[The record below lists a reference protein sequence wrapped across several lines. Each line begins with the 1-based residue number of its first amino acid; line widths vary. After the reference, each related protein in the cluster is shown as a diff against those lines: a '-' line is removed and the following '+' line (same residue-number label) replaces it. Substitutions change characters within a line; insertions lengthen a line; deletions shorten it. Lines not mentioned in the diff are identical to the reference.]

1 MGRASPGGSQ
11 PPDQSSSSASGSRS
25 STRACAL
32 YPDWPVV
39 AAEAVARLWMDAVH
53 SPDDQRLAALV
64 GELSEIWSWTGR
76 RCGPA
81 TPPTGSWLPHRP
93 GRHPGP

>member
-1 MGRASPGGSQ
+1 MLVVGLRITLLDPRVRA
-11 PPDQSSSSASGSRS
+11 
-25 STRACAL
+25 L
-32 YPDWPVV
+32 PDWPVV
-39 AAEAVARLWMDAVH
+39 AAEAVARRWMDAVH
-53 SPDDQRLAALV
+53 SPDDRRLAALV